1 MDEKQAHQ
9 EEETVGRT
17 VTQAASGTNV
27 VVYWDKHC
35 NMMNEYGDG
44 LFSL

>member
-27 VVYWDKHC
+27 VVRPPKSTET
-35 NMMNEYGDG
+35 NIVM
-44 LFSL
+44 